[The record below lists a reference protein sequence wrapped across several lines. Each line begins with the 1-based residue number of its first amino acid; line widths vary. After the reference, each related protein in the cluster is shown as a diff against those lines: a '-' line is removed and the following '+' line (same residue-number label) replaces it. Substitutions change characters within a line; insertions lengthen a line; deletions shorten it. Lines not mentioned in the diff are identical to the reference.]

1 MPNRKTLV
9 LSINGSEEFN
19 PKEDKDMDKEF
30 INIDYNKPIDVKGV
44 FARTDG
50 EGKSSSSFIL

>member
-19 PKEDKDMDKEF
+19 PKDSKNTDKEF
-30 INIDYNKPIDVKGV
+30 INIDFNIPINVKGV
-44 FARTDG
+44 F
-50 EGKSSSSFIL
+50 